1 MYLHLILRRA
11 WPGVLAVSLLLG
23 GCGQTVGDLG
33 RAPEYAV
40 TEKFMP
46 AAGKRLADWRGAP
59 VSDFAL
65 TDDERELRRRAYR
78 FIMPAHKAGFAEWT
92 EAEAVRARIWPDH
105 RRTVEI
111 AAYADD
117 LHDRYRDPAE
127 ARYGLIADDASADT
141 ALIDPFFALALA
153 VNEADR
159 ARVEAFRTARFQP
172 DGEARDVDGRLY
184 ENRRVMQWAADALKW
199 RLMSYAYALERA
211 RVEVPSRRFPEAYA
225 AVAEMER
232 KVDLLQRSIDR
243 LMAVGAREPMIVKS

>member
-1 MYLHLILRRA
+1 A
-11 WPGVLAVSLLLG
+11 WPGVLAVTLLLG

-78 FIMPAHKAGFAEWT
+78 FIMPAHRAGFAEWT

-105 RRTVEI
+105 GRSVEI

-117 LHDRYRDPAE
+117 LRERYHDPAE
-127 ARYGLIADDASADT
+127 ARYGLIADDAIADT
-141 ALIDPFFALALA
+141 ALIDPFFELAFA
-153 VNEADR
+153 VYEADR
-159 ARVEAFRTARFQP
+159 ARIEAFHTARFQP

-184 ENRRVMQWAADALKW
+184 ENRRVIQWAVDALRW

-211 RVEVPSRRFPEAYA
+211 RIEVPSRRFPESYA

-232 KVDLLQRSIDR
+232 KLNLLQRSIDG
-243 LMAVGAREPMIVKS
+243 LMAVGARGTRVVKS